1 MIISFSSLIILP
13 NIVFRKKKLI
23 IIILLYYLTFIT
35 LFLYHFR
42 KKKKTHHL
50 PHFKFRTKIP
60 DIPGLDPIRWLPQGG
75 RDGVGA
81 LSDG

>member
-13 NIVFRKKKLI
+13 NIVFRKKTDYYYLI
-23 IIILLYYLTFIT
+23 ILPYIYHLIFIS
-35 LFLYHFR
+35 FPE
-42 KKKKTHHL
+42 KKKTHHL
-50 PHFKFRTKIP
+50 PHFNLRTKIP
-60 DIPGLDPIRWLPQGG
+60 DLPGLDPIRWLPQGG